1 MLCVCVFVCVCMCVC
16 VYVCLCVYV
25 CVFVCCLFIFFFVVV
40 VFLCNVT
47 QNQNYL
53 PCNTGSFR
61 MPFYSK
67 EFQKMKITENVI
79 SDNLQIK
86 RYLNSNAK
94 TVKFCPPL
102 RRLTVSIAK
111 VLSL

>member
-1 MLCVCVFVCVCMCVC
+1 MCVC
-16 VYVCLCVYV
+16 VCLCV
-25 CVFVCCLFIFFFVVV
+25 CLFVCCLFMFFLVV

-67 EFQKMKITENVI
+67 EFQKMKFTKNVI
-79 SDNLQIK
+79 SDNLQVK

-94 TVKFCPPL
+94 AVKFCPPL

-111 VLSL
+111 VLSI